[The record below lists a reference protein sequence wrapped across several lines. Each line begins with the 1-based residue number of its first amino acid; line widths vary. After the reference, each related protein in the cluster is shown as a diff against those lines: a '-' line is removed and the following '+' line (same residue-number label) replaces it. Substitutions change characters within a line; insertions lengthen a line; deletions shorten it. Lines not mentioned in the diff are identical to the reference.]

1 MLTLAFIVQVL
12 LCDYCIYCSCFNCYY
27 LPNLSVALG
36 LVITV
41 RITTAITIAME
52 YLLFIT

>member
-12 LCDYCIYCSCFNCYY
+12 LCDYCTYCSCFNCYY

-41 RITTAITIAME
+41 LITTTITIAMG